1 MPGHDESAIETVEMK
16 WPRIRSRRTTAVSP
30 WVSIIARE
38 VEFARGAAPQTYH
51 AVEQPDY
58 ISIVALT
65 RGGKIPIVRQYR
77 PALEA
82 FAWEL
87 PAGLVDP
94 GEDPADGCRR
104 ELMDETGFTA
114 RAVHALGENS
124 ACTGRL
130 NNRIHNFFV
139 EAGERVAAFEPEP
152 GISVKLVSPAE
163 IARLIKSGVFLSQL
177 HIGALL
183 LAELH
188 GFLAL
193 PRKAPRPARRAR
205 K

>member
-1 MPGHDESAIETVEMK
+1 
-16 WPRIRSRRTTAVSP
+16 VSP

-38 VEFARGAAPQTYH
+38 VEFSRGAAPQTYH

-65 RGGKIPIVRQYR
+65 PGGKIPIVRQYR

-104 ELMDETGFTA
+104 ELMEETGFTA

-139 EAGERVAAFEPEP
+139 EAGARVAAFEPEP

-163 IARLIKSGVFLSQL
+163 IARLIKRGVFLSQL

-193 PRKAPRPARRAR
+193 PRHTPRRPRSRRRAR
-205 K
+205 KRPT

>member
-1 MPGHDESAIETVEMK
+1 MAAHTLASHHGGV
-16 WPRIRSRRTTAVSP
+16 AVGEHH
-30 WVSIIARE
+30 R
-38 VEFARGAAPQTYH
+38 ARGGVFAWVCAADLSRGR
-51 AVEQPDY
+51 AADY

-65 RGGKIPIVRQYR
+65 PSGKIPIVRQYR

-104 ELMDETGFTA
+104 ELLEETGFTA

-139 EAGERVAAFEPEP
+139 EAGERTRAFEPE
-152 GISVKLVSPAE
+152 
-163 IARLIKSGVFLSQL
+163 
-177 HIGALL
+177 
-183 LAELH
+183 
-188 GFLAL
+188 
-193 PRKAPRPARRAR
+193 
-205 K
+205 

>member
-1 MPGHDESAIETVEMK
+1 M
-16 WPRIRSRRTTAVSP
+16 
-30 WVSIIARE
+30 
-38 VEFARGAAPQTYH
+38 
-51 AVEQPDY
+51 EQPDY

-65 RGGKIPIVRQYR
+65 RAGKIPIVRQYR

-82 FAWEL
+82 YAWEL

-94 GEDPADGCRR
+94 GEDPAEGCRR
-104 ELMDETGFTA
+104 ELLEETGFTA
-114 RAVHALGENS
+114 RAIHALGENS

-139 EAGERVAAFEPEP
+139 AAGERAAGFAPEP
-152 GISVKLVSPAE
+152 GLTVKLVSPAE
-163 IARLIKSGVFLSQL
+163 IVRLIKRGVFVSQL

-183 LAELH
+183 LAELN

-193 PRKAPRPARRAR
+193 PRTAPRGRRNSRGMR
-205 K
+205 KRRRT

>member
-1 MPGHDESAIETVEMK
+1 
-16 WPRIRSRRTTAVSP
+16 
-30 WVSIIARE
+30 
-38 VEFARGAAPQTYH
+38 
-51 AVEQPDY
+51 
-58 ISIVALT
+58 
-65 RGGKIPIVRQYR
+65 VRQYR

-104 ELMDETGFTA
+104 ELTEETGFTA
-114 RAVHALGENS
+114 RAIHALGENS

-139 EAGERVAAFEPEP
+139 EAGERVRAFEPEP
-152 GISVKLVSPAE
+152 GISVKLVTPAE
-163 IARLIKSGVFLSQL
+163 IARLIKRGVFLSQL

-193 PRKAPRPARRAR
+193 PRKTPRPARRFRRTR
-205 K
+205 KLTRRA